1 MTTRAGSGPT
11 SCNLTLAVLAGAA
24 LGAVVMAL
32 ATPRTGREVR
42 STLRRALGARQPDP
56 ADGTGWDPEDLE
68 AMFI

>member
-1 MTTRAGSGPT
+1 
-11 SCNLTLAVLAGAA
+11 VLAGAA